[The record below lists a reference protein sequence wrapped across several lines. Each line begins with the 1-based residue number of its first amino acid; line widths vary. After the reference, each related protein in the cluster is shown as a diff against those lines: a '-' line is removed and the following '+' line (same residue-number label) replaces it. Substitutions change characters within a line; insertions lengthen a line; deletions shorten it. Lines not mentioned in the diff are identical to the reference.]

1 MDSCMLRQQ
10 LTTLT
15 NEAFHKKFQILF
27 GSSQTAWQVLY
38 PTLDLTHAFLSSV
51 SRHYVHYWVIVT
63 SGAATTISHHS
74 CCALGFLSVSC
85 RRHFSGCAIC
95 RARLCRIRFISRLWR
110 LRLRFAVRAWQKNSS
125 PLQTIRHQTR
135 VPISGAGCRSDNLP
149 ARTLYE
155 KFGFVY
161 QKYRQIPCEV
171 FGFPRFDH
179 LICPL

>member
-1 MDSCMLRQQ
+1 MLRQQ

-15 NEAFHKKFQILF
+15 NEAFHEKFQILF

-38 PTLDLTHAFLSSV
+38 PTLDLTHAFFIQREQTL
-51 SRHYVHYWVIVT
+51 
-63 SGAATTISHHS
+63 
-74 CCALGFLSVSC
+74 CALLGYCDQRGSYY
-85 RRHFSGCAIC
+85 HFSPQLL
-95 RARLCRIRFISRLWR
+95 RPWLSKRQLPQTLQR
-110 LRLRFAVRAWQKNSS
+110 LRYLQSAFVPNTLYIEALAVAPAFRRQGMAEK
-125 PLQTIRHQTR
+125 LLCH
-135 VPISGAGCRSDNLP
+135 CRQYAIKQGYQYLALDVASDNLP

>member
-1 MDSCMLRQQ
+1 MRLFTKSFRSFLVHRRR
-10 LTTLT
+10 LG
-15 NEAFHKKFQILF
+15 KFSIRHWI
-27 GSSQTAWQVLY
+27 S
-38 PTLDLTHAFLSSV
+38 PTLFLSSV

-125 PLQTIRHQTR
+125 ATADNTPSNKGTNIWRWMSPVIICRHERFTRSLDSCIRSIVRSPVKFLAFRVLTI
-135 VPISGAGCRSDNLP
+135 
-149 ARTLYE
+149 
-155 KFGFVY
+155 
-161 QKYRQIPCEV
+161 
-171 FGFPRFDH
+171 
-179 LICPL
+179 